1 MPPYTGNTFL
11 ESLTAGASL
20 VTKKNPHADRFF
32 TSSRSWQEEF
42 NALRALLLQSE
53 LDEQLKWGKPCYTLG
68 DSNVVIMQGFK
79 GFCALLFTK
88 GALLQDPDRILEK
101 PGENTQS
108 ARRIPFTSAQQID
121 GMKGS
126 LGRYI
131 ADAIE
136 VEKSGKKVAFR
147 KTEDFP
153 VPEEF
158 QHKLDAMPE
167 LKAAFA
173 ALTPG
178 RQRGYLLHFGGARQ
192 SETRTSRVEKCIQDI
207 LDGKGLNDR

>member
-1 MPPYTGNTFL
+1 MRP
-11 ESLTAGASL
+11 LTAGVPF
-20 VTKKNPHADRFF
+20 VTKKNPHVDRFF
-32 TSSRSWQEEF
+32 ISARSWQDEF

-79 GFCALLFTK
+79 EFCALLFTK
-88 GALLQDPDRILEK
+88 GALLQDPDWILEK

-108 ARRIPFTSAQQID
+108 ARRIPFTSAQQINEL
-121 GMKGS
+121 KGS

-131 ADAIE
+131 ADAID
-136 VEKSGKKVAFR
+136 VERSGRKVAFR
-147 KTEDFP
+147 QTEDFA

-158 QHKLDAMPE
+158 QRRLDAMPE

-192 SETRTSRVEKCIQDI
+192 SKTRASRVEKCIQDI
-207 LDGKGLNDR
+207 LDGRGLNDR